1 MAKSKSVLL
10 QSLSGKLD
18 NYVICHSG
26 NKTYVRRR
34 PERMTNPKSE
44 GQMAQR
50 AKLTG
55 GQAMYRMLKNS
66 VLKEV
71 NDIAAREND
80 KRSGYLWFL
89 HANMN
94 AFGADNYIDYSLL
107 RLTAGSLQ
115 QVFALEM
122 TRADEKRLEL
132 KWMNNS
138 CTVTS
143 QSTDRLMVAAIF
155 DDEPFTPVMLS
166 GVKAV
171 RKDGYA
177 FVNLPEGEWQTVHLY
192 CFFGMEGG
200 KRYSPCVYFNVSK
213 PE

>member
-89 HANMN
+89 HGNMN

-200 KRYSPCVYFNVSK
+200 KRYSPCVYFNVCK

>member
-177 FVNLPEGEWQTVHLY
+177 FVNLPKGEWQTVHLY

>member
-10 QSLSGKLD
+10 QSLSGKVD

-155 DDEPFTPVMLS
+155 DDEPFTPVMLP

>member
-122 TRADEKRLEL
+122 TLAD
-132 KWMNNS
+132 
-138 CTVTS
+138 
-143 QSTDRLMVAAIF
+143 
-155 DDEPFTPVMLS
+155 
-166 GVKAV
+166 
-171 RKDGYA
+171 
-177 FVNLPEGEWQTVHLY
+177 
-192 CFFGMEGG
+192 
-200 KRYSPCVYFNVSK
+200 
-213 PE
+213 